1 MRAFVRS
8 AIVLAL
14 GACLALISYVG
25 IVAVS
30 LTWTG
35 AHGDTE
41 VVDAI
46 VVMGAAQY
54 DGVPSPLLASRL
66 EHALD
71 LWKQKQAPVIAV
83 TGGKRAGDRFTEGD
97 TSRRWLTDNGVPA
110 DAIIVESV
118 GHSTWESLKN
128 LAPMLN
134 EANARSVVVV
144 SSSWHVQRAALS
156 LDELGFRASSSASA
170 SVSPEGVWS
179 LLAEKT
185 KLIREIAGVSLGRI
199 IGFGILF
206 DITG

>member
-8 AIVLAL
+8 ALVLSS

-25 IVAVS
+25 IAAMS

-35 AHGDTE
+35 THHDTKT
-41 VVDAI
+41 VDAI

-97 TSRRWLTDNGVPA
+97 TSRRWLTDRGVPA
-110 DAIIVESV
+110 ADVIVESV
-118 GHSTWESLKN
+118 GHSTWESIEN
-128 LAPMLN
+128 LAPLLN
-134 EANARSVVVV
+134 NAGVDSVVVV
-144 SSSWHVQRAALS
+144 SSSWHVQRASLS
-156 LDELGFRASSSASA
+156 LEELGFRAHSSPSADGILSG
-170 SVSPEGVWS
+170 SSERS
-179 LLAEKT
+179 
-185 KLIREIAGVSLGRI
+185 KLVREIAGVSLGRI
-199 IGFGILF
+199 IGFGTLF

>member
-8 AIVLAL
+8 ATVLTL
-14 GACLALISYVG
+14 GVCIALISYVG
-25 IVAVS
+25 IAGVTLMWAG
-30 LTWTG
+30 T
-35 AHGDTE
+35 HGDTE

-71 LWKQKQAPVIAV
+71 LWKQKQAPLIAV
-83 TGGKRAGDRFTEGD
+83 TGGKRPGDRFTEGD
-97 TSRRWLTDNGVPA
+97 TSRRWLTDRGVSA
-110 DAIIVESV
+110 AGIIVESD
-118 GHSTWESLKN
+118 GHSTWESIKN
-128 LAPMLN
+128 LAPLLN
-134 EANARSVVVV
+134 NANVRSVVVV

-156 LDELGFRASSSASA
+156 LEELGFRAHSSAS
-170 SVSPEGVWS
+170 PDGVLS
-179 LLAEKT
+179 GSSEKS

-199 IGFGILF
+199 IGFGALF